1 MTYGYIP
8 LQQSFTDC
16 NCFRTLSHLSVRG
29 LQGLLAHGSHNFMS
43 QNHLQIADGKMMGQ
57 RRKGDL
63 LKAPELSSCDLE
75 IQSRDSYP
83 RPCHFQLLVTIF
95 SRCSF
100 CFCLK
105 PMKNPDFL
113 DVCPPRLTFLDSFP
127 QPFDNC
133 PRQMQGHQKICNHL
147 VCSFKKSYNCIPGI

>member
-1 MTYGYIP
+1 MTYGCIP

-29 LQGLLAHGSHNFMS
+29 LQGLLAHGSHNLMS

-57 RRKGDL
+57 RGKGDL

-95 SRCSF
+95 SPVQ
-100 CFCLK
+100 LL
-105 PMKNPDFL
+105 FL
-113 DVCPPRLTFLDSFP
+113 SQANEEPKLPRRLPSKANFSGQFSSTL
-127 QPFDNC
+127 
-133 PRQMQGHQKICNHL
+133 
-147 VCSFKKSYNCIPGI
+147 